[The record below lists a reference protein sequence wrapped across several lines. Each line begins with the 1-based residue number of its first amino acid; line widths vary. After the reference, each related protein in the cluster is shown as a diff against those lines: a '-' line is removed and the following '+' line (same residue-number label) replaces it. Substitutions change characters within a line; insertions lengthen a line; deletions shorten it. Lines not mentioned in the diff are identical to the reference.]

1 MRCYYE
7 RVTKMDYTGVFHDKT
22 AFSRECLQNRM
33 EMYGFKNMSRMELF
47 LWDLELFLQIQKR
60 LGEHVVLKG
69 GAATQ
74 FYLPIEAQ
82 RTSVDIDMIFCGT
95 DEEIKSTLS
104 DITRELSGN
113 SEFFLFSEHI
123 PKNPKT
129 NLQMHTYHVDVPS
142 VLTYKERN
150 AKENAAD
157 SQELKVE
164 FIMETEDWEYTRKTG
179 ADLFAVQSEFEY
191 QVLPVSHLF
200 ADKFTTIGCNT
211 IGVQNDRMDEQVKQ
225 FYDVAMLTVYLLDE
239 LDIREVHEKYLKRAE
254 KEWYD
259 RKETE
264 YDLQEIIAD
273 VRKQLYRY
281 SMADSG
287 EDAELKKYINDFKAL
302 YLNSKIEFSPQFVA
316 CKASLVRLMY
326 EAVIEADNW
335 DSVKKALL
343 IETMLELNQYEGK
356 GKGVKVREIREMLI
370 QEFASY
376 SAIPANIL
384 KGKNLKRILWAI
396 VDKDNLDD
404 IQEKVE
410 RIIEH

>member
-1 MRCYYE
+1 
-7 RVTKMDYTGVFHDKT
+7 MDYTKIFQDKT
-22 AFSRECLQNRM
+22 AFSREYLQNRM

-60 LGEHVVLKG
+60 LGEHIVLKG

-95 DEEIKSTLS
+95 DEAVESTLK
-104 DITRELSGN
+104 DITKELSGN
-113 SEFFLFSEHI
+113 SEFFLFNEHI

-129 NLQMHTYHVDVPS
+129 NLPMHTYHVDVPS

-150 AKENAAD
+150 KEESAVD
-157 SQELKVE
+157 KQELKIE

-179 ADLFAVQSEFEY
+179 ADIFAVQSDFEY
-191 QVLPVSHLF
+191 QLLPVSHLF

-225 FYDVAMLTVYLLDE
+225 FYDVVMLTIYQLEE
-239 LDIREVHEKYLKRAE
+239 LDIQEVRKKYLKRAE

-259 RKETE
+259 RKGSE
-264 YDLQEIIAD
+264 YNLQEIITD

-281 SMADSG
+281 SMVDSG

-302 YLNSKIEFSPQFVA
+302 YLNSKVEFSPQSVA
-316 CKASLVRLMY
+316 CEASLVRLMY
-326 EAVIEADNW
+326 EAMLEADNW
-335 DSVKKALL
+335 DSVKKALS
-343 IETMLELNQYEGK
+343 IEKMLELNQYNGK
-356 GKGVKVREIREMLI
+356 EKGTKVREIRKMLI
-370 QEFASY
+370 DEFACY
-376 SAIPANIL
+376 SEISANIL
-384 KGKNLKRILWAI
+384 KGKNLKRILWA
-396 VDKDNLDD
+396 VVNKDNLDD
-404 IQEKVE
+404 IQKKVE
-410 RIIEH
+410 QIIEI

>member
-1 MRCYYE
+1 
-7 RVTKMDYTGVFHDKT
+7 MDYTKIFHDKT
-22 AFSRECLQNRM
+22 AFSREYLQNRM

-60 LGEHVVLKG
+60 LGEHIVLKG

-95 DEEIKSTLS
+95 DEAIKSTLK
-104 DITRELSGN
+104 DITKELSGN
-113 SEFFLFSEHI
+113 SEFFLFNEHI

-129 NLQMHTYHVDVPS
+129 NLPMHTYHVDVPS

-150 AKENAAD
+150 KEESAAD
-157 SQELKVE
+157 KQELKIE

-179 ADLFAVQSEFEY
+179 EDIFAVQSDFEY
-191 QVLPVSHLF
+191 QLLPVSHLF

-225 FYDVAMLTVYLLDE
+225 FYDVVMLTIYQLEE
-239 LDIREVHEKYLKRAE
+239 LDIQEVRKKYLKRAE

-259 RKETE
+259 RKGSE
-264 YDLQEIIAD
+264 YNLQEIITD

-281 SMADSG
+281 SMVDSG

-302 YLNSKIEFSPQFVA
+302 YLNNKVEFSPQSVA
-316 CKASLVRLMY
+316 CEASLVRLMY
-326 EAVIEADNW
+326 EAMLEADNW
-335 DSVKKALL
+335 DAVKKALL
-343 IETMLELNQYEGK
+343 IEKMLELNQYNGK
-356 GKGVKVREIREMLI
+356 EKGAKVKEIREMLI
-370 QEFASY
+370 AEFACY
-376 SAIPANIL
+376 SEISANIL
-384 KGKNLKRILWAI
+384 KGKNLKRILWA
-396 VDKDNLDD
+396 VVNKDNLDD
-404 IQEKVE
+404 IQKKVE
-410 RIIEH
+410 QIIEI

>member
-1 MRCYYE
+1 
-7 RVTKMDYTGVFHDKT
+7 MDYTKIFHDKT
-22 AFSRECLQNRM
+22 AFSREYLQNRM

-60 LGEHVVLKG
+60 LGEHIVLKG

-95 DEEIKSTLS
+95 DETVKNTLE
-104 DITRELSGN
+104 DITKELSGS
-113 SEFFLFSEHI
+113 SEFFLFHEHI

-129 NLQMHTYHVDVPS
+129 NLPMYTYHVEVPS

-150 AKENAAD
+150 AEESAVDK
-157 SQELKVE
+157 QELKIE

-179 ADLFAVQSEFEY
+179 KDIFAVQSEFEY
-191 QVLPVSHLF
+191 QLLPVSHLF

-225 FYDVAMLTVYLLDE
+225 FYDVVMLTIYQLDE
-239 LDIREVHEKYLKRAE
+239 LDIKEVRKKYLKRAE

-259 RKETE
+259 RKGTE

-281 SMADSG
+281 SMVDSG

-302 YLNSKIEFSPQFVA
+302 YLNSKVEFSPQFVA

-326 EAVIEADNW
+326 ETMLETDNW
-335 DSVKKALL
+335 NPVKKALS
-343 IETMLELNQYEGK
+343 IEKMLELDQYEGK
-356 GKGVKVREIREMLI
+356 EKGAKVREIREMLI
-370 QEFASY
+370 REFASY
-376 SAIPANIL
+376 SAFPANIL
-384 KGKNLKRILWAI
+384 KGKNLKRILWAV
-396 VDKDNLDD
+396 VDKDNLDE
-404 IQEKVE
+404 IQAKVE
-410 RIIEH
+410 QLIYT